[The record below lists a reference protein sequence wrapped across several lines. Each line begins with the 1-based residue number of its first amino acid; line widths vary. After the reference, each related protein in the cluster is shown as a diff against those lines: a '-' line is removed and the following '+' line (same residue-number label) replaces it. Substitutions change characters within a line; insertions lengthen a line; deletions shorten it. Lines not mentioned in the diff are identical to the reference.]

1 MVYKMIKF
9 HVSFLKQQKLESETP
24 ELNMENS
31 VAVVSFTEENRE
43 LHLTIARTVASAFR
57 IHPTYVGGL
66 NNILNIELN
75 SKVSLY
81 LKCISYMLLHLI
93 DL

>member
-1 MVYKMIKF
+1 
-9 HVSFLKQQKLESETP
+9 
-24 ELNMENS
+24 MENS

-43 LHLTIARTVASAFR
+43 LHLTIARTVASAFQ

-66 NNILNIELN
+66 NNISNIELN
-75 SKVSLY
+75 SEVSFY
-81 LKCISYMLLHLI
+81 LKCISYMWLHFL

>member
-1 MVYKMIKF
+1 MIICKCKYF
-9 HVSFLKQQKLESETP
+9 PLSFLKQHKLESETP
-24 ELNMENS
+24 ELNRENS

-43 LHLTIARTVASAFR
+43 LHLTIARTVASAYR

-66 NNILNIELN
+66 NNIPNIELN

-81 LKCISYMLLHLI
+81 TFKLIS
-93 DL
+93 